1 MGPVL
6 RSVPRT
12 APMNGARCGVE
23 RRCGAAGVSRRA
35 LQGGTVA
42 DYKLTELARAAGVT
56 SRAVRYYLGQG
67 LLPAAEF
74 RGGSTR
80 YGEEHL
86 LRLRAI
92 QRLRAEERLRLRAIR
107 VRLAK
112 LSPDEIAA
120 LAAPKP
126 QRSAAGAGAALPPS
140 EVGDLVGALW
150 ERIPLLPG
158 LELHLRRDAAPLVR
172 RFAAEMRA
180 QCPGAE

>member
-112 LSPDEIAA
+112 LS
-120 LAAPKP
+120 
-126 QRSAAGAGAALPPS
+126 AAGAGAALPPS